1 MIYFMCDIMIKMA
14 AAHWPPRT
22 QKTNYTTVRD
32 VSYWIVENRVNL
44 NFLLLFNERESRFR
58 AINII

>member
-1 MIYFMCDIMIKMA
+1 MTKMA

-22 QKTNYTTVRD
+22 QKTNYTNVGY

-44 NFLLLFNERESRFR
+44 IFLTLVNEHESRFR